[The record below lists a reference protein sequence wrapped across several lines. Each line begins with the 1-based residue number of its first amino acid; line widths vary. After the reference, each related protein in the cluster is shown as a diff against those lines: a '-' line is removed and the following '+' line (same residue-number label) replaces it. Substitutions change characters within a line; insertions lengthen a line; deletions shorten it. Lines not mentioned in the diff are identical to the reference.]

1 MTCAPQRAQTLLVFL
16 GLTRV
21 VMMRSFHALYLAYW
35 KMRPFIQKARFLLPR
50 RLYLP
55 FVGLRVLR
63 CSNTRIVAPCSWAN
77 WTMCLL
83 TRWATCSSRARILR
97 HRAALSC
104 SPAAMMPV
112 LARLRAI
119 RPSSCFLKPA
129 IAVPPPIKRV
139 ARIEPSTVWMVHTA
153 RCSPGFRSTAQS
165 FVAPCVVTW
174 CSMFAGR
181 LNFLSTGVCTH
192 QCSPC
197 RTSCGLPNSVPSVGK
212 SRPVIRT
219 LSQLQQVPV
228 QTLSTMLLAVR
239 SFHMPAYSVA
249 DLFQARGGTGGRS
262 VNFLPLVRACSLR
275 LRHFLREVQKD
286 RAEPRAA

>member
-1 MTCAPQRAQTLLVFL
+1 MTCAQQRAHALLVFL

-55 FVGLRVLR
+55 FVGLRVPR
-63 CSNTRIVAPCSWAN
+63 CSNTRIVAPCSW
-77 WTMCLL
+77 TTRLL

-129 IAVPPPIKRV
+129 IALPPSMKRV

-153 RCSPGFRSTAQS
+153 RCSPRFRSTAQI
-165 FVAPCVVTW
+165 FVSPCVVTC

-181 LNFLSTGVCTH
+181 LNCFSTGVCTH

-212 SRPVIRT
+212 SRPVMRT
-219 LSQLQQVPV
+219 LSQLQQDPV

-275 LRHFLREVQKD
+275 LRHFERCV
-286 RAEPRAA
+286 